1 MLFFSIIWDRSE
13 DNLRKSSPFMC
24 FRLFS
29 PPNPSCYFLQN
40 LVTVH
45 TAYGVY
51 CIAVNSTLLKADNQP
66 SLIAFIC
73 LGLRPGLKVAGR

>member
-40 LVTVH
+40 LVIVH

-51 CIAVNSTLLKADNQP
+51 CIAVNSTLLKADNLP